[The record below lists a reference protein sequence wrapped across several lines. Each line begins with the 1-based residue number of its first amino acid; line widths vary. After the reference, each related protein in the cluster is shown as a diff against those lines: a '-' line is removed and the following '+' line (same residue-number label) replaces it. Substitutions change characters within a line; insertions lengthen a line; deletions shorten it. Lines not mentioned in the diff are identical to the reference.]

1 MARTPI
7 SPPTSVAFV
16 LAGLG
21 AGGAERVVSL
31 IADAWARAGRRITII
46 TFDRDDEAS
55 FHPLPPG
62 IVLRRLA
69 IPAPRGGGVAA
80 LATTVRRIV
89 ALRRALRAT
98 DADVIV
104 SFLTKINVLTLL
116 ACLFTRRRV
125 AISERNNPRRQ
136 EKSRLWTAALAALSW
151 RADAIVMQTDASLAC
166 LGAAARRRAT
176 VIGNPIELGAV
187 ERCATGA
194 PVLAAVGRLTDQK
207 GFDLLIDA
215 FARVATRHPDWRLV
229 IWGDGERRAALRRQ
243 IGAAGLDARIALPG
257 NSACPGQWVAGA
269 EAFVL
274 SSRYEGFSNVL
285 GEAMAGGLA
294 VAAFACD
301 FGPRDMIRDGT
312 DGLLVPAEDVDALAA
327 TIDRLMGDA
336 ALRDRLG
343 RAARESIARYDPA
356 TIVARWDRV
365 LAGLRTAPT
374 PPQRVSSARP
384 RHAAGHPGSDP
395 DWSTGCR

>member
-7 SPPTSVAFV
+7 APPNSVAFV

-46 TFDRDDEAS
+46 TFDGENEAS
-55 FHPLPPG
+55 FHALPPG

-80 LATTVRRIV
+80 LATTVRRVV

-116 ACLFTRRRV
+116 ACLFTRQRV

-166 LGAAARRRAT
+166 LGAAGRRRAT

-187 ERCATGA
+187 DRGERAA
-194 PVLAAVGRLTDQK
+194 PVLAAAGRLTHQK
-207 GFDLLIDA
+207 GFDLLVDA
-215 FARVATRHPDWRLV
+215 FVRIAPRHPDWRLV
-229 IWGDGERRAALRRQ
+229 IWGEGEARVALE
-243 IGAAGLDARIALPG
+243 ARIAASGFAGRIELPG
-257 NSACPGQWVAGA
+257 NSDRPEQWVASA
-269 EAFVL
+269 DAFVL
-274 SSRYEGFSNVL
+274 SSRYEGFPNVL

-294 VAAFACD
+294 VVAFACA
-301 FGPRDMIRDGT
+301 FGPTDLIRDGV
-312 DGLLVPAEDVDALAA
+312 DGLLVPAEDVDALATA
-327 TIDRLMGDA
+327 LDRLMGDA
-336 ALRDRLG
+336 VLRDRLG
-343 RAARESIARYDPA
+343 RAAQAAMRRYDPA
-356 TIVARWDRV
+356 MVIAQWDRL
-365 LAGLRTAPT
+365 LAGLPGPARAPVN
-374 PPQRVSSARP
+374 PARP
-384 RHAAGHPGSDP
+384 RHVVAHPGSDP